1 LGSRRHVSEFE
12 EWRAEL
18 ALDPVALEKTLRRLV
33 WQKTDET
40 SFPPGENY
48 TTWSR
53 EAVDDFVIDLFK
65 AKGKDILLTLLEAA
79 TSKGHFERAVLLAVE
94 RHLIDQAKKTPTG
107 KLRRRLVT
115 LLGQDTRFVHTKK
128 PPPERW
134 SLAGQPTELWQGDIQ
149 DLHRVADRV
158 TGVAVT
164 TWNEAGPTA
173 APVRHALVT
182 VAEAVIS
189 GAGRAVRAQD
199 LAQLLRERFVLIA
212 PLKAYS
218 LDLVGTE
225 HEPEAPPLTGPEDA
239 VLVKDAVDRV
249 WSTLDDKE
257 QRVLP
262 YMHEPARFWCKT
274 LGLRRKVA
282 ELLVERVKE
291 KVFLAVP
298 RDEHTEATITMLRE
312 RSRGRT

>member
-1 LGSRRHVSEFE
+1 MSEFE

-18 ALDPVALEKTLRRLV
+18 ALDPVALEQTLRRLV
-33 WQKTDET
+33 WQKTDKT

-48 TTWSR
+48 TTWCR
-53 EAVDDFVIDLFK
+53 EAVDEFIIDLFQ
-65 AKGKDILLTLLEAA
+65 AKGANILLKLLEAA
-79 TSKGHFERAVLLAVE
+79 TSEGHFDRAVLLTVE
-94 RHLIDQAKKTPTG
+94 RHLIDQAKKTTTG

-115 LLGQDTRFVHTKK
+115 LLGQDTRFVHTRK
-128 PPPERW
+128 PQPERW
-134 SLAGQPTELWQGDIQ
+134 SLAGQPKDLWQGDVQ
-149 DLHRVADRV
+149 DLQQVADRV

-189 GAGRAVRAQD
+189 WAGRAVRAQD

-225 HEPEAPPLTGPEDA
+225 QEPEAPPLTGPEDS

-249 WSTLDDKE
+249 WDGLDE
-257 QRVLP
+257 GERRVLP
-262 YMHEPARFWCKT
+262 HMHEPAQSWCRAR
-274 LGLRRKVA
+274 GLRRNVA
-282 ELLVERVKE
+282 ELLVERVKA
-291 KVFLAVP
+291 KVLLAVP

-312 RSRGRT
+312 RSRGRP

>member
-1 LGSRRHVSEFE
+1 MSEFE

-48 TTWSR
+48 TKWCR
-53 EAVDDFVIDLFK
+53 EAVDEFVIDLFET
-65 AKGKDILLTLLEAA
+65 KGKNILLTLLEGA
-79 TSKGHFERAVLLAVE
+79 TSKGHFERAVLLTVE
-94 RHLIDQAKKTPTG
+94 RHLIDQAKKTETG

-115 LLGQDTRFVHTKK
+115 LLGQDSRFLHIKK

-134 SLAGQPTELWQGDIQ
+134 ALAGQPTELWQGDVQ
-149 DLHRVADRV
+149 DLQQAADRV
-158 TGVAVT
+158 NGVVVNS
-164 TWNEAGPTA
+164 WNEAGPTA
-173 APVRHALVT
+173 APVRHALLT
-182 VAEAVIS
+182 VSEAVINW
-189 GAGRAVRAQD
+189 AGRAVRAQD
-199 LAQLLRERFVLIA
+199 LAQLLRERFMLIA

-225 HEPEAPPLTGPEDA
+225 QEPEAPPLTGPEDV
-239 VLVKDAVDRV
+239 VLVKDAVERV
-249 WSTLDDKE
+249 WSTLDEDE
-257 QRVLP
+257 RRVLP
-262 YMHEPARFWCKT
+262 AMHEPARAWCKA
-274 LGLRRKVA
+274 LGLRPKVA
-282 ELLVERVKE
+282 ELLVDRVKE
-291 KVFLAVP
+291 KVLLAVP